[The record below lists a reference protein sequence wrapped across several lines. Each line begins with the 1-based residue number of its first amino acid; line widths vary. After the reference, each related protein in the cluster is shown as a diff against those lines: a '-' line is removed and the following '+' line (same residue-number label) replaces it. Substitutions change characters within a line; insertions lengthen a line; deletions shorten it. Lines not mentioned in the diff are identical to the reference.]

1 MSDLPARILAEID
14 RVEQRENAYCR
25 MGEPRPAP
33 CPYCG
38 TILGDPCAWRFDRL
52 NGAPAYRMEPCRC
65 PLTFDQ
71 WAAIANAEPSP
82 DEAVL
87 RGCAAGRRIVKRHE
101 PRDAGVRTKWVI
113 CDYCSHV
120 PDAVEWPCPDIV
132 DLAAGYDI
140 TVDGEA

>member
-14 RVEQRENAYCR
+14 KRE
-25 MGEPRPAP
+25 
-33 CPYCG
+33 
-38 TILGDPCAWRFDRL
+38 DRL
-52 NGAPAYRMEPCRC
+52 RCIGGATTRLLRTGAQHAALIARAFENLPTDTVVDDDDVDSI
-65 PLTFDQ
+65 LTWVLPDADRQ
-71 WAAIANAEPSP
+71 AVDVEAE
-82 DEAVL
+82 L
-87 RGCAAGRRIVKRHE
+87 RRCAADRRIVERHE